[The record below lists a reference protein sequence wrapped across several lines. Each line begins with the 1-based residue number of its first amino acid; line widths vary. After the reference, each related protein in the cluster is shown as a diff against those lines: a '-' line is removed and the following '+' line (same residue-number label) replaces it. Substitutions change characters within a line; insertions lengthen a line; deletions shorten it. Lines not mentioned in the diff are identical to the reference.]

1 MDRLGNSS
9 AFKAFLAALALRLGK
24 PVGHCCAAHGIWLL
38 SAEHLPFQIVFYT
51 LHPYRSRIKSTPG
64 MRSIHIDEDQWLLQ
78 PELLLNRLAAL
89 AGYAQRVYA
98 RDTVA
103 ARIDKQAATAFL
115 EDHHLQVALSGKFRF
130 GLFHNGEMVA
140 AAVFSGGRRMRDK
153 PEDYRS
159 FELLRFCHKQGV
171 HVVGGFSKL
180 INAFRH
186 VFNPGDIM
194 TYADK
199 DWTDGNSYQQV
210 GFIKAGETA
219 PQLFWIDHHT
229 FVRYHDRTLPAIV
242 KDEAAAQR
250 LDAGFIPVYNSGS
263 IKMVRSFDV
272 PKAAF

>member
-9 AFKAFLAALALRLGK
+9 AFKTFSAALALRLGK
-24 PVGHCCAAHGIWLL
+24 PVGHCCAAKGIWLL
-38 SAEHLPFQIVFYT
+38 SAEGLPFQILYYS
-51 LHPYRSRIKSTPG
+51 LEPYRNRIETTVG
-64 MRSIHIDEDQWLLQ
+64 MRSIHVDEDQWVLQ
-78 PELLLNRLAAL
+78 PALLLNRLAAL
-89 AGYAQRVYA
+89 AGYAKRVYA

-103 ARIDKQAATAFL
+103 ARIDKQTAIAFL
-115 EDHHLQVALSGKFRF
+115 KDHHLQVPLAGKFRF

-140 AAVFSGGRRMRDK
+140 TAIFSGGRRMRNK

-229 FVRYHDRTLPAIV
+229 FVRYHDRSLSAIV
-242 KDEAAAQR
+242 KDGTATPRQ
-250 LDAGFIPVYNSGS
+250 DAGLVPIYNSGS
-263 IKMVRSFDV
+263 IKMVRLFDMQ
-272 PKAAF
+272 KADF